1 MKSSLNL
8 AWLNGMEVQFILT
21 PLQFLAVL
29 IKDQV
34 CDLIYKYR
42 IIGVTVEVMPVDH
55 RDPVNFLARE

>member
-1 MKSSLNL
+1 
-8 AWLNGMEVQFILT
+8 MEVQVILT